1 MGLSRLPALS
11 FLSAALLAEFQV
23 QLFEYGFWAD
33 FVKKLGHLQGLNLGK
48 LAVAGD
54 MGEKKNNER
63 PYKYCIC
70 IFPMNISIN
79 FLY

>member
-23 QLFEYGFWAD
+23 QLFEYGFRAD
-33 FVKKLGHLQGLNLGK
+33 FIEKLGHLQGLDFGK

-54 MGEKKNNER
+54 MGEKKSTKDHINNV
-63 PYKYCIC
+63 YVY
-70 IFPMNISIN
+70 FQ
-79 FLY
+79 

>member
-23 QLFEYGFWAD
+23 QLFEYGFRAD
-33 FVKKLGHLQGLNLGK
+33 FVKKLGHLQGLDFGK

-54 MGEKKNNER
+54 MGKKNQRKTILIMHMYISNE
-63 PYKYCIC
+63 Y
-70 IFPMNISIN
+70 IN
-79 FLY
+79 